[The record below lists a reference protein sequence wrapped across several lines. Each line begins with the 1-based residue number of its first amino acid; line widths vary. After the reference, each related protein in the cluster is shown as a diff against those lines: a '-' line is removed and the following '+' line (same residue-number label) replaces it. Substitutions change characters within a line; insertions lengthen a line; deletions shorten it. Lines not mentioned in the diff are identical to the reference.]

1 MDDSLCDAL
10 ELLNLNSENSHIAE
24 VLSNGGFTINRTSN
38 PFKNVGVEMALNQTI
53 NARAKNRPKGMM
65 A

>member
-10 ELLNLNSENSHIAE
+10 ELLNLNSENPHTDE
-24 VLSNGGFTINRTSN
+24 VLRNGGFTMNRTSN
-38 PFKNVGVEMALNQTI
+38 PFKNVDVDMALNQII
-53 NARAKNRPKGMM
+53 NARTKSKPKGMM